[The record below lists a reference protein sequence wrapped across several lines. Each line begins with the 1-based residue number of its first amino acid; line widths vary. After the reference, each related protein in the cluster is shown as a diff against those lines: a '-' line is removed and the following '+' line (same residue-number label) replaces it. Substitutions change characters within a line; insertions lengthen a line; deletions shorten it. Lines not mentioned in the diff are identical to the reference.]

1 MKVLMQNRADAFTN
15 SGGDTVQMLKTK
27 EELEK
32 LGAEVDISLELEPNL
47 EGYDIVHLFNIS
59 RINET
64 WMQCV
69 NAKKQ
74 GKKIVVSTIYHC
86 KKEIREYEEKAF
98 IGLNKIIK
106 KVFNNDD
113 KLELIKTTARVL
125 SGKKGL
131 KSLYKQFFIGY
142 SNQQKDVIEMADIL
156 LPNSEKEMNVLCEEL
171 KVDKSRKKYR
181 VIPNGV
187 DIDSKSKVISND
199 LFIEK
204 YGYKDF
210 IFCVGR
216 IEPLKNQIKLIEALK
231 DTNNVIVF
239 AGAINKKHKK
249 YYKKFINE
257 VNLNE
262 NIHYIGLL
270 DRKMLF
276 SGYKSAKVTILPSW
290 FETTGLV
297 GLESLYMGTNV
308 IITERGYTKEYYNTY
323 VEYCN
328 PNELSNLK
336 EIIPKQ
342 KKWNMKVSTLLNQY
356 TWSSAASTT
365 LKVYKT
371 LLNIS

>member
-32 LGAEVDISLELEPNL
+32 LGVEVDISLELEPNL
-47 EGYDIVHLFNIS
+47 DGYDIVHLFNIS

-98 IGLNKIIK
+98 VGLNKIIK
-106 KVFNNDD
+106 TLFNNED

-125 SGKKGL
+125 SAKKGL
-131 KSLYKQFFIGY
+131 KSLYKQLFIGY

-171 KVDKSRKKYR
+171 KLDKSSKKYS

-187 DIDSKSKVISND
+187 DIDSNSKVISKD
-199 LFIEK
+199 LFIKK

-270 DRKMLF
+270 NREMLF

-308 IITERGYTKEYYNTY
+308 IITERGYTKEYYKDY
-323 VEYCN
+323 VSYCN
-328 PNELSNLK
+328 PLDLKTISRNISDLRNQECNILNLIS
-336 EIIPKQ
+336 E
-342 KKWNMKVSTLLNQY
+342 Y
-356 TWSSAASTT
+356 TWENAA
-365 LKVYKT
+365 KKT
-371 LLNIS
+371 KLSYNSIL